1 MLDLRSVAR
10 ALDAQHQRFVDES
23 LPKELSVAGFE
34 ALNLRG
40 YSQGEIARARAAW
53 EGRALAAKSAQV
65 GAAQFLGDLV
75 ESGTSRDILG
85 VATRVMRDKDRHL
98 EIARRFVCKLG
109 GSSVIKGTA
118 ALPTRST
125 KGPTQGVLRAILF
138 HLCLN
143 DTVAARLYAS
153 MGKTTENATAKV
165 AIDLM
170 AGDTAIS
177 SQLGWA
183 MLDVILPALEDAELV
198 SLRARMP
205 RAFTFAEQTHLPNS
219 PAPGTQP
226 GRPIHP
232 FGAQDLVT
240 RGAVFHD
247 AITHITER
255 FERLGLPGKSAWRT
269 RPRTQTQF
277 SP

>member
-1 MLDLRSVAR
+1 MLDLRYVAR
-10 ALDAQHQRFVDES
+10 ALDAQHMRFVDETLPEALS
-23 LPKELSVAGFE
+23 LKAFE
-34 ALNLRG
+34 ALSLRG

-75 ESGTSRDILG
+75 ETGTSRDILG
-85 VATRVMRDKDRHL
+85 VATSVLRDKDRHL
-98 EIARRFVCKLG
+98 EIARRFVVKLG

-125 KGPTQGVLRAILF
+125 KGATHGVLRAILF

-143 DTVAARLYAS
+143 DTVGARLYAS

-183 MLDVILPALEDAELV
+183 MIDVILPALEDGELV
-198 SLRARMP
+198 ALRERMP
-205 RAFTFAEQTHLPNS
+205 KAFAFAEQSHLPNA

-240 RGAVFHD
+240 RGVIFHD
-247 AITHITER
+247 AIHHVAER
-255 FERLGLPGKSAWRT
+255 FERLGLPGRSAWRS
-269 RPRTQTQF
+269 RPRTQTRF
-277 SP
+277 AP